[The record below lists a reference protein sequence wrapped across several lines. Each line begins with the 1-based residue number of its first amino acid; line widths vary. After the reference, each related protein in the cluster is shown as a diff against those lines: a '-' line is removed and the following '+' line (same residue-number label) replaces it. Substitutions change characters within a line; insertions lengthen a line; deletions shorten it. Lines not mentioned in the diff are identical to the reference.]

1 MYTQILDIITNTASI
16 RSIKRD
22 TDGACIPFDPDN
34 TDYQR
39 FKNDLANGAQLN
51 DANNNPMTAEQIT
64 EFLGTLP

>member
-1 MYTQILDIITNTASI
+1 MYKLSIIFDTVVI
-16 RSIKRD
+16 RTKD
-22 TDGACIPFDPDN
+22 NAFIPFAPDN

-39 FKNDLANGAQLN
+39 FKQDLANGAQLN

>member
-1 MYTQILDIITNTASI
+1 MYKLSIIFDTVVI
-16 RSIKRD
+16 RTKD
-22 TDGACIPFDPDN
+22 NAFIPFAPEN

-39 FKNDLANGAQLN
+39 FKQDLANGAQLN